1 MTDDTSQR
9 IVEAAMEEFS
19 QEGFGGARVARIAD
33 KAGVNKALLFYYYRS
48 KEKLY
53 GAVLEA
59 VMSRI
64 LGPLIEFMEQVQT
77 AEEFIEG
84 FPRLH
89 MSFAARNQKL
99 IRIGIGHF
107 IGRPAG
113 LSPEVAK
120 IFKNRIGRIK
130 EPFFQKIQGWIQSGQ
145 IRAED
150 PYQFI
155 INVLSLNLF
164 CFLARP
170 LLETISDIPFDSV
183 PDFLEKRT
191 DSVVQLLKGGMLP

>member
-1 MTDDTSQR
+1 MSDETSDR

-19 QEGFGGARVARIAD
+19 EAGFSGSRVAHIAE

-53 GAVLEA
+53 SAVMEA

-64 LGPLIEFMEQVQT
+64 IGPLIEFIEKVET

-84 FPRLH
+84 FPAMHMRFVDKNQRLL
-89 MSFAARNQKL
+89 RV
-99 IRIGIGHF
+99 GISHF
-107 IGRPAG
+107 IGRPSG
-113 LSPEVAK
+113 LNPEVAAVFRKRVGK
-120 IFKNRIGRIK
+120 IKD
-130 EPFFQKIQGWIQSGQ
+130 PFFKKINNWIQSGQ

-150 PYQFI
+150 PYHFI
-155 INVLSLNLF
+155 INVISLNLF

-170 LLETISDIPFDSV
+170 LFETISGISYDS
-183 PDFLEKRT
+183 DSEFLEKRT
-191 DSVVQLLKGGMLP
+191 KSVINLLKGGMFP